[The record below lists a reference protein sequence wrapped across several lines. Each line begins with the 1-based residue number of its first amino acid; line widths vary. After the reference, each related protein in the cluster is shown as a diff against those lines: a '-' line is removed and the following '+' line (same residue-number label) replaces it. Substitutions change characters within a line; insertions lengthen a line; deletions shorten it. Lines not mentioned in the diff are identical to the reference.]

1 MSKKWDKELNLI
13 AQIEG
18 WLSDEV
24 AELLMSFAARVF
36 KGVIVE
42 VGSWKGKSTV
52 AMALAN
58 PRVKIYAVDP
68 FTGSQEHEHLAASK
82 VDTYSEFLENI
93 QKYQVKEQ
101 ITPLRMTSREALY
114 EVKEDIS
121 MVFID
126 GSHEYD
132 DVKLDFDTWFPR
144 LIPGGV
150 ILFHDSKWQG
160 VKRVLWEEFYSQE
173 LLGPIDRVEDTTFAM
188 KLSHPKSECVEHNK
202 NLLKLE
208 FDKHRLKRLK
218 RKLKRFGS
226 RLEQDDSIE

>member
-24 AELLMSFAARVF
+24 AELLMSIAARVS

-93 QKYQVKEQ
+93 QRYQVSEQ
-101 ITPLRMTSREALY
+101 ITPLRMTSREAVHNV
-114 EVKEDIS
+114 EEDVS

-132 DVKLDFDTWFPR
+132 DVKLDFDTWFSR
-144 LIPGGV
+144 LVPGGV

-160 VKRVLWEEFYSQE
+160 VKRVLWEDFYLQE
-173 LLGPIDRVEDTTFAM
+173 LLGPIGRVEDTTFAR
-188 KLSHPKSECVEHNK
+188 KLSSPKSEFIFHNK

-218 RKLKRFGS
+218 RKLKRLGT
-226 RLEQDDSIE
+226 RLKQDDSIE